1 MSAFGGKADMTI
13 CGCLL
18 SRLLLG
24 VKRTCFVALHMS
36 ASDPKRTL
44 APFLSK
50 RKNCYHRDRSS
61 LGGDNEAASIHQ
73 GHPWCSSG
81 LAVKAARATNP
92 IACCRIC

>member
-1 MSAFGGKADMTI
+1 MSALGGKADMI
-13 CGCLL
+13 LCGCLL
-18 SRLLLG
+18 SWSLSG
-24 VKRTCFVALHMS
+24 VKQKWVAAPHMS
-36 ASDPKRTL
+36 AFDPKRTL